1 VVASAVKYTSDWEF
15 RKAKLQHEPSIT
27 ERVGKMTVDEALTIV
42 ETVVDYPSLNKVQK
56 IVFRQSWEG
65 RSYVEIAQSAGYDS
79 DYIKDAGAKL
89 WKQLSEAFGEKVK
102 KDNIQ
107 SVLKR
112 YTRRHKVNLQR
123 NLTIEVNLSGA
134 NLNGANLSGARLFAN
149 FIETDL
155 SQAEYKGSIAPDD
168 NTASSE
174 EFTDIEDEQNQETQ
188 ADSENE
194 IDWNGFRFH
203 CDAQVK
209 IAEILDRTS
218 TLFIPN
224 SQLRLATPAG
234 RQNLEADFLIFHQNK
249 LGMLKIDSESSDR
262 NATEGEMCGLF
273 IDSGICVVKHYDA
286 SRCSEQPDLVVQEF
300 LEILSQA

>member
-1 VVASAVKYTSDWEF
+1 
-15 RKAKLQHEPSIT
+15 
-27 ERVGKMTVDEALTIV
+27 MTVDEALTIV
-42 ETVVDYPSLNKVQK
+42 EAVVDYPSLNKVQK

-65 RSYVEIAQSAGYDS
+65 RSYVENARSAGYDS

-134 NLNGANLSGARLFAN
+134 NLSGANLNGARVVAN

-155 SQAEYKGSIAPDD
+155 SQADYKGSIAPDD
-168 NTASSE
+168 STESSE
-174 EFTDIEDEQNQETQ
+174 AITDIEDEQNQEIQ
-188 ADSENE
+188 PDSENT
-194 IDWNGFRFH
+194 IDWNGFCFH
-203 CDAQVK
+203 SDAQVK
-209 IAEILDRTS
+209 IAETLDRTS
-218 TLFIPN
+218 ALFMPN
-224 SQLRLATPAG
+224 SQLRLTTPAG
-234 RQNLEADFLIFHQNK
+234 RQNQKAQFLVFHQGK
-249 LGMLKIDSESSDR
+249 LGILQVDEPEDAAEDEAVDIL
-262 NATEGEMCGLF
+262 A
-273 IDSGICVVKHYDA
+273 IDSGICVVKHYEA
-286 SRCSEQPDLVVQEF
+286 TRCSEQPDLVVQEF